1 MQSRRINSILWM
13 LAAALATGA
22 AVTLALGTLLPLE
35 IDPTSGEAAA
45 RANIRQSATAPA
57 TELAAFETILV
68 KPLRQSLTDSP
79 TTMPTEVGT
88 PSGGALTLAGT
99 IGNSLALLRRA
110 DGSIEVK
117 AVGETIDGAEVLAV
131 RPGEVEL
138 RSGEEKMVL
147 RKPKEPEP

>member
-22 AVTLALGTLLPLE
+22 AVTLALGALLPLE
-35 IDPTSGEAAA
+35 IDPTSAETATRPNG
-45 RANIRQSATAPA
+45 RQSATAPA
-57 TELAAFETILV
+57 PELAAFETILQ

-79 TTMPTEVGT
+79 TSMPAEAAT
-88 PSGGALTLAGT
+88 PSGQITLAGT
-99 IGNSLALLRRA
+99 IGISLALLRRA

-138 RSGEEKMVL
+138 RSGGETMTL
-147 RKPKEPEP
+147 RKPKETEP